1 MNANKILAAL
11 LAGTVVAVV
20 LIGCSKKTNDE
31 FVQLSQ
37 VNMHYV
43 TQGDGKQA
51 VILLHG
57 NGSNLNDLKGIA
69 KKLSKDYTVYSLDS
83 RCHGKSTDTE
93 EITYD
98 LMADDVYEFI
108 NELGVENPYIIG
120 HSDGGIVALTLA
132 SKYPDSVGAVV
143 ACGANSNP
151 QGLEEEF
158 FNSIKKSN
166 DKKPNKLY
174 DLMLNYPDLTE
185 DEFSKIKC
193 PCLILAGE
201 KDIVQRSDTEFIA
214 NSISD
219 SRLIILK
226 GENHSSYITINGKK
240 AYQLSTDF
248 FNSIN

>member
-1 MNANKILAAL
+1 MNANKILAAF
-11 LAGTVVAVV
+11 LAGAVVAVV

-57 NGSNLNDLKGIA
+57 NGSNLNDLNGIA

-151 QGLEEEF
+151 QGLEEKF

-226 GENHSSYITINGKK
+226 GENHSSYITISGKK